1 MAAVL
6 DFGSIISHLDER
18 MQITIYTDGACDIHA
33 DNQPG
38 GWAAILRA
46 ADASGAIVKETVLS
60 GGTESTT
67 NNQMELTAV
76 IEGIKALKKPSGGDD
91 FHGFALCD
99 RHRQESQGC
108 QIEPGAVAGVF
119 SILPGK
125 HQIDWRFVK
134 GHAGDALNERCD
146 RLAVAEKNRR
156 AKPKGGQ
163 SADSAPTEETAIM
176 IYLSTSF
183 RGKTKATAW
192 TAVITVDG
200 KAKELSGR
208 LVATTELEGTLV
220 GAIGVPGKSAGGIK
234 PVTLFTAQEY
244 LSKGM
249 TLWLPGWQKKNWKTR
264 NGESVRYR
272 KHWQTLQRLSSERK
286 IFFKFVKKR
295 DDIEAFQRG
304 KELASEILKR
314 D

>member
-1 MAAVL
+1 M
-6 DFGSIISHLDER
+6 
-18 MQITIYTDGACDIHA
+18 
-33 DNQPG
+33 
-38 GWAAILRA
+38 
-46 ADASGAIVKETVLS
+46 
-60 GGTESTT
+60 
-67 NNQMELTAV
+67 
-76 IEGIKALKKPSGGDD
+76 
-91 FHGFALCD
+91 
-99 RHRQESQGC
+99 
-108 QIEPGAVAGVF
+108 
-119 SILPGK
+119 
-125 HQIDWRFVK
+125 
-134 GHAGDALNERCD
+134 
-146 RLAVAEKNRR
+146 
-156 AKPKGGQ
+156 
-163 SADSAPTEETAIM
+163 
-176 IYLSTSF
+176 
-183 RGKTKATAW
+183 
-192 TAVITVDG
+192 DG

-220 GAIGVPGKSAGGIK
+220 GAIACLESLPEDQA
-234 PVTLFTAQEY
+234 VTLFTAQEY

>member
-46 ADASGAIVKETVLS
+46 ADESGALVKETVLS
-60 GGTESTT
+60 GGAESTT

-76 IEGIKALKKPSGGDD
+76 IEGIKALKMQAEVTIFTDSRYVIDIARKAKRAKLNR
-91 FHGFALCD
+91 ALWQAFFD
-99 RHRQESQGC
+99 
-108 QIEPGAVAGVF
+108 IAG
-119 SILPGK
+119 P

-156 AKPKGGQ
+156 AKPQRGQ
-163 SADSAPTEETAIM
+163 AAESAPTEETAIM

-183 RGKTKATAW
+183 SGKTKTTAW
-192 TAVITVDG
+192 AAVITVDG

-208 LVATTELEGTLV
+208 LLATTELEGTLI
-220 GAIGVPGKSAGGIK
+220 GAIKCLESLPEDQA
-234 PVTLFTAQEY
+234 VTLFTAQEY

-249 TLWLPGWQKKNWKTR
+249 TLWLPGWQKKKWKTR

-272 KHWQTLQRLSSERK
+272 KHWQTLLRLSSERK

-295 DDIEAFQRG
+295 GDIEAFQRG
-304 KELASEILKR
+304 KALASEILKR

>member
-60 GGTESTT
+60 GGAESTT

-76 IEGIKALKKPSGGDD
+76 IEGIKALKKPAEVTIFTDSRYVIDIARKAKGAKLNR
-91 FHGFALCD
+91 ALWQAFFD
-99 RHRQESQGC
+99 
-108 QIEPGAVAGVF
+108 IAG
-119 SILPGK
+119 P

-156 AKPKGGQ
+156 AKPTGWTVCGF
-163 SADSAPTEETAIM
+163 SADRRNSDHDIPVHQFPWQDEGDS
-176 IYLSTSF
+176 LGG
-183 RGKTKATAW
+183 RHH
-192 TAVITVDG
+192 
-200 KAKELSGR
+200 SGR
-208 LVATTELEGTLV
+208 
-220 GAIGVPGKSAGGIK
+220 
-234 PVTLFTAQEY
+234 
-244 LSKGM
+244 
-249 TLWLPGWQKKNWKTR
+249 
-264 NGESVRYR
+264 
-272 KHWQTLQRLSSERK
+272 
-286 IFFKFVKKR
+286 
-295 DDIEAFQRG
+295 
-304 KELASEILKR
+304 
-314 D
+314 